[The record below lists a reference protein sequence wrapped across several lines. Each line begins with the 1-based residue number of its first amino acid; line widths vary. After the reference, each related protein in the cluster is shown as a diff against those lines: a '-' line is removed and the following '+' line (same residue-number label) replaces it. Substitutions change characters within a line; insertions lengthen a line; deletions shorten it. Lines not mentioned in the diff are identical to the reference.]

1 MLRMAVKPDILKEKS
16 GRQLQETFQI
26 KEIVKLNEV
35 DIDFPVGKLKKEDI
49 SRLSDIK
56 EFIKNSQRFVIIMI
70 QKTPRKIRQ
79 FMGFLEHVF
88 SLPV

>member
-35 DIDFPVGKLKKEDI
+35 DIDFPVGKLKK
-49 SRLSDIK
+49 
-56 EFIKNSQRFVIIMI
+56 
-70 QKTPRKIRQ
+70 
-79 FMGFLEHVF
+79 
-88 SLPV
+88 